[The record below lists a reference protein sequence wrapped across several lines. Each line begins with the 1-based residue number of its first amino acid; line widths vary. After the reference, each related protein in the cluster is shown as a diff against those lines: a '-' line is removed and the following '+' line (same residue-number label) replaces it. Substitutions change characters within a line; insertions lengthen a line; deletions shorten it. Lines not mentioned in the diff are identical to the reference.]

1 MSYRMVTL
9 PSDENVQFVG
19 VYALKCMG
27 TVVADTT
34 EPIVGFVE
42 DKSMLSDEAM
52 EVIDDWMN
60 VHGFE
65 TRYIALQDLLLE
77 FREMMHQEEQDY
89 RRKVFAQEVFAQ
101 IEYENKESEEEL

>member
-9 PSDENVQFVG
+9 PSDENVCFVG

-27 TVVADTT
+27 AVVADIT

-52 EVIDDWMN
+52 KVIDDWMN

-65 TRYIALQDLLLE
+65 NRYIALQDLLLE
-77 FREMMHQEEQDY
+77 FRERLHQEEQDY
-89 RRKVFAQEVFAQ
+89 QQEVFAQ
-101 IEYENKESEEEL
+101 IEHENKESEEE